1 MDSIESAD
9 ERSPLVTDRDGARP
23 KRNRTVSDIVRQ
35 SRADRPSSLSGASTD
50 GEARGSGRERTFSAS
65 EAELDCEELEGWE
78 GSCFCHPQ
86 ALAHRIIALTLMCL
100 LGFGSYFCYDNPG
113 ALQSEIKTSL
123 NITTTQFSNLYAW
136 YCWPNVVLPI
146 VGGFLMDRVLGIR
159 FGTMVFALFIVI
171 GQVIFALGGF
181 VDQLWVME
189 IGRFVFGIGG
199 ESLAVAQNT
208 YAVSWFKG
216 KELNMVF
223 GFQLSV
229 ARVGSTV
236 NFVLM
241 EPLFNY
247 IGQFHDGATTVGWSL
262 LIAGLSCVMSFLCAV
277 LLAWMDKR
285 RSRLLGIQ
293 EIGESGEVVKISDV
307 KDFPISF
314 WFLTLACLAYYGAIF
329 PFVSLAQDFFKTKF
343 DFTSQEANKIIGL
356 IYLISAP
363 VSPLLGLLLDKVGKN
378 ITMVFL
384 AVLASGGCHCLLA
397 FTQVSPYLGMIVM
410 GVAYSLLASALWP
423 IAALL
428 IPEYQLG
435 TAYGLMQAI
444 QNLGTALITMAAGTI
459 VDEYGYDWLEVFF
472 IGLLGVSLASTVC
485 MWFCDCASNG
495 YINMTITEREKYDS
509 ARREAE
515 AAQRRRRLT
524 SYTLMRPRTS
534 TSLRNRYMSK
544 IGASIPSHFGHGALV
559 TKNLKK

>member
-1 MDSIESAD
+1 
-9 ERSPLVTDRDGARP
+9 
-23 KRNRTVSDIVRQ
+23 
-35 SRADRPSSLSGASTD
+35 
-50 GEARGSGRERTFSAS
+50 
-65 EAELDCEELEGWE
+65 
-78 GSCFCHPQ
+78 
-86 ALAHRIIALTLMCL
+86 
-100 LGFGSYFCYDNPG
+100 
-113 ALQSEIKTSL
+113 
-123 NITTTQFSNLYAW
+123 
-136 YCWPNVVLPI
+136 
-146 VGGFLMDRVLGIR
+146 
-159 FGTMVFALFIVI
+159 
-171 GQVIFALGGF
+171 LGGF

-262 LIAGLSCVMSFLCAV
+262 LIAGLSCVMSFLCAI